1 MYSCTYL
8 EPVYCSMSSSNCC
21 FLTCI
26 RISQEAG
33 QVVCYSHIFQNFPQ
47 FSVIHTVK
55 GFGIVN
61 KAEIDVF
68 SRTLFFDDPADVGNL
83 ISGSSAFLSVLLLCL
98 LHLQSSSCKS
108 ETALEENFFFCHGA
122 VFRMLLSYSFSL
134 RGHYDQII
142 CFLAE
147 IQTIVSFWAHPWFS
161 EQLGLGSGCPFALV
175 QAQGATGLMCARSNP
190 WLQRTLSVSFLFSL
204 LSSLRFQLAFS
215 DHQTSIQSWKCNLK
229 TLTLWKCTLRS
240 QQIGEKGRFFFWAM
254 VKDSAL
260 RNATCNQEFVNKA
273 YNEVKL
279 HQAGKPDCGSHDNL
293 TQAKV
298 K

>member
-1 MYSCTYL
+1 
-8 EPVYCSMSSSNCC
+8 
-21 FLTCI
+21 
-26 RISQEAG
+26 
-33 QVVCYSHIFQNFPQ
+33 
-47 FSVIHTVK
+47 
-55 GFGIVN
+55 
-61 KAEIDVF
+61 
-68 SRTLFFDDPADVGNL
+68 
-83 ISGSSAFLSVLLLCL
+83 
-98 LHLQSSSCKS
+98 
-108 ETALEENFFFCHGA
+108 
-122 VFRMLLSYSFSL
+122 MLLSYSFSL

-142 CFLAE
+142 CFLAV

-175 QAQGATGLMCARSNP
+175 QAQGPQDYCVRVP
-190 WLQRTLSVSFLFSL
+190 TLDSRELCQFLSYSL